1 MPVRDPVEPMEGM
14 MRTIAVLCT
23 AVLLVGCAKSEK
35 QAGAG
40 AEPAAIALAD
50 VAGTWNVSA
59 MPAVGDSVLTTYQ
72 LTATADTTGWTITF
86 PGRPPIPVRVA
97 AVAGDS
103 IVVEAGPYESV
114 LRPGVMVSTHTVNRL
129 QDGKLVGTFT
139 AHYQSAAAD
148 SVLNGRQEG
157 VRGQ

>member
-1 MPVRDPVEPMEGM
+1 MEGM
-14 MRTIAVLCT
+14 MRTIAVLCS

-35 QAGAG
+35 QAGGG

-72 LTATADTTGWTITF
+72 LTATADTAGWTMKFASGLT
-86 PGRPPIPVRVA
+86 VAARVA

-114 LRPGVMVSTHTVNRL
+114 LRPGVMVSTRSVSRL
-129 QDGKLVGTFT
+129 SDGKLVGTFT
-139 AHYQSAAAD
+139 AHYQTAGSD
-148 SVLNGRQEG
+148 SVLNGRHEG
-157 VRGQ
+157 VRAQ